1 MKIIIP
7 LLCTLFLLGCNNTAS
22 TQESPTTQ
30 TSDVIAE
37 DTVTTPKEEPQAVV
51 PEVTEEPVIQAKVD
65 SLPAEAKPV
74 NDVKS
79 EPKKAVAPKVVK
91 EAKKPAEIQEKHAG
105 VDASALYGTKC
116 ASCHGAKAE
125 KPALGKS
132 QVIAGWSASKIEEAL
147 HGYQAGTYGKE
158 MKGLMAGQAKALSSD
173 EIKALAKH
181 ISAL

>member
-7 LLCTLFLLGCNNTAS
+7 LLCTLFLLGCNDTAP
-22 TQESPTTQ
+22 TQESPSAQ

-37 DTVTTPKEEPQAVV
+37 DAVTTPKEEPKAVI
-51 PEVTEEPVIQAKVD
+51 PEVAEEPSPQAKVD
-65 SLPAEAKPV
+65 SVPAETKPV
-74 NDVKS
+74 NEVKT
-79 EPKKAVAPKVVK
+79 EAKKPVTPKVVK
-91 EAKKPAEIQEKHAG
+91 EAKKPAQEQAKHAG

-132 QVIAGWSASKIEEAL
+132 QVIAGWSAAKVEEAL

-158 MKGLMAGQAKALSSD
+158 MKGLMAGQAKSLSSD